1 MLQALPPTV
10 AHHNHGD
17 GDAYDHGDGDADDD
31 EAGDI
36 MIPNY
41 PMIKVQ
47 SIDILWKDGDR

>member
-17 GDAYDHGDGDADDD
+17 ADAYDHGKGDADDD
-31 EAGDI
+31 DGDI
-36 MIPNY
+36 MISNAS
-41 PMIKVQ
+41 MIKVQ